1 MKEIKRYLVNV
12 HDCGVYRHPL
22 ILVNLSHVLWIDLR
36 ILRKI
41 YYAHVRISNR
51 LLSQNK
57 VYLSPSTYEEKFN
70 LRDEN
75 ARVKLKK
82 SKYLNKDLENQ
93 QKGWKMPRREIR
105 TGTEE
110 NRAIG
115 INIYQWSYNTDFQY
129 QNGFSTF
136 LVFLV
141 VAILPASCSR
151 TFAAICHAI
160 RVLHLG

>member
-1 MKEIKRYLVNV
+1 MTVAYTE
-12 HDCGVYRHPL
+12 HPL
-22 ILVNLSHVLWIDLR
+22 ILANLSHVLWIDLR

-41 YYAHVRISNR
+41 YYANVCIFNR

-70 LRDEN
+70 LRDKN

-82 SKYLNKDLENQ
+82 SKYLDKDLESQ

-105 TGTEE
+105 TGTEG

-115 INIYQWSYNTDFQY
+115 INIYQWSYNTHFQY
-129 QNGFSTF
+129 QNGFSMF

-141 VAILPASCSR
+141 VAILAASCSR